1 VSADR
6 LIVLASR
13 SPRRQ
18 ELFQRLGLPF
28 VVLPADVDETPRPG
42 EPPEVL
48 VARLSAMKAAAVAQ
62 AIVAWGNGQPGE
74 LPADLRD
81 SLVVA
86 ADTVVVLEDE
96 ILGKP
101 EDEAD
106 AKVMLHRLRGRAHMV
121 HSGVA
126 VVEASSGRAAIQL
139 NSTMVWMRDYS
150 DEEIDAY
157 VATGDPLDKAG
168 AYAIQHAGFQP
179 VERIESC
186 YASVMGMPVDAL
198 ARGLAHFGVTP
209 PVDVTGVC
217 REWTGQA
224 CCREQTRADDV

>member
-1 VSADR
+1 VRADR
-6 LIVLASR
+6 LIVLASS

-18 ELFQRLGLPF
+18 EFFQRLGLPF

-42 EPPEVL
+42 ESPEVL
-48 VARLSAMKAAAVAQ
+48 VARLSAMKAAAVAH
-62 AIVAWGNGQPGE
+62 AIAALGDDQPGQ
-74 LPADLRD
+74 LPGDLSD

-86 ADTVVVLEDE
+86 ADTVVVADDK

-101 EDEAD
+101 QDEAD
-106 AKVMLHRLRGRAHMV
+106 AKVMLRRLRGRAHAV

-126 VVEASSGRAAIQL
+126 VVEVSTRRAAIQL
-139 NSTMVWMRDYS
+139 SSTTVWMRDYS

-179 VERIESC
+179 VERIEGC

-209 PVDVTGVC
+209 PVDVTEVC
-217 REWTGQA
+217 RQWTGQA
-224 CCREQTRADDV
+224 CCREAEESISG